1 MQSMPGPFDPH
12 HPNDQRS
19 EHPAPTG
26 KRLYS
31 ENGATAAIPLA
42 DVLGSSLLITF
53 NERTKLTTAFEKA
66 LAELGGGDPNRTY
79 GKEAL
84 GETLAKAVEALIDAK
99 SPGAERI
106 LDKIYK
112 AYQASGDLPPDPPA
126 PEGVA
131 DTGVSPMPAN
141 DP

>member
-1 MQSMPGPFDPH
+1 M
-12 HPNDQRS
+12 
-19 EHPAPTG
+19 
-26 KRLYS
+26 
-31 ENGATAAIPLA
+31 
-42 DVLGSSLLITF
+42 ITLD
-53 NERTKLTTAFEKA
+53 ERTKLTTPFEKA

-84 GETLAKAVEALIDAK
+84 GEMLAKAVEALIDAK
-99 SPGAERI
+99 SPKADRI

-112 AYQASGDLPPDPPA
+112 AYQASGDLPPDPYA

-131 DTGVSPMPAN
+131 DTGNAPMPAN

>member
-1 MQSMPGPFDPH
+1 MP
-12 HPNDQRS
+12 
-19 EHPAPTG
+19 
-26 KRLYS
+26 
-31 ENGATAAIPLA
+31 IA
-42 DVLGSSLLITF
+42 DVSGSSLLITF

-99 SPGAERI
+99 SPSAERI

-131 DTGVSPMPAN
+131 DTGDSPMPAN